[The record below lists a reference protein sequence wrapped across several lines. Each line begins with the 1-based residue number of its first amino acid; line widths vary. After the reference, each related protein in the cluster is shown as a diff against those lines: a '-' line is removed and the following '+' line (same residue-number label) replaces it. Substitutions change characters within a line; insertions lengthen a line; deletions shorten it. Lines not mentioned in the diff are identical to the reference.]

1 MASRQY
7 CNFIED
13 HFSTSPGTLRH
24 CAVVNLFRN
33 IYILGIAAMLESKI
47 VLIGAKRIQ
56 IAEWARGVAEWAT
69 LGMSLKASNMGLIF
83 FLIEM
88 EI

>member
-1 MASRQY
+1 
-7 CNFIED
+7 
-13 HFSTSPGTLRH
+13 
-24 CAVVNLFRN
+24 
-33 IYILGIAAMLESKI
+33 MLESKI